1 MIGLNSKFNKRE
13 QTIKKILRFLNFKT
27 NAQLLEDLVLCILF
41 FDINKGFYIDIG
53 ANDPNIHSVTKYFY
67 LKGWNGINIEPLD
80 VEYSFY
86 LKNRTRDIN
95 LQLIIDDKEGN
106 LTLYHKGESSTTNTN
121 YSFGYTNKTN
131 VKAQTMKY
139 VCDKYIPKNKEIHF
153 CKIDVEGAER
163 KVLLGFD
170 FKNYRPKI
178 FCIESTIP
186 ATKIPIQNKF
196 EDILFKN
203 GYSFIYQYDIN
214 RFYID
219 NNVIELKER
228 LFLID
233 DIITTYKKY
242 KRYLP

>member
-67 LKGWNGINIEPLD
+67 LKGWNGINIEPLEL
-80 VEYSFY
+80 EYSFY

-121 YSFGYTNKTN
+121 
-131 VKAQTMKY
+131 
-139 VCDKYIPKNKEIHF
+139 
-153 CKIDVEGAER
+153 
-163 KVLLGFD
+163 
-170 FKNYRPKI
+170 
-178 FCIESTIP
+178 
-186 ATKIPIQNKF
+186 
-196 EDILFKN
+196 
-203 GYSFIYQYDIN
+203 
-214 RFYID
+214 
-219 NNVIELKER
+219 
-228 LFLID
+228 
-233 DIITTYKKY
+233 
-242 KRYLP
+242 